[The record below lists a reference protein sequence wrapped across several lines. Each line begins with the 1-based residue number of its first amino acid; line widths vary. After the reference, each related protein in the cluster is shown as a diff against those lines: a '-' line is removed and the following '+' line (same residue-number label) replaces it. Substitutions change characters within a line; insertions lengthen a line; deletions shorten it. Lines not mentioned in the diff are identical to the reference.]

1 MTILMKNVKD
11 TQTNQARQIAV
22 PSFAANVHIPLSEFR
37 PERLLDSAEAAAI
50 LGIHVKTFQRM
61 ARAGQ
66 IHGVRVG
73 KLWRFRSSE
82 IAMWIE
88 RKLAS

>member
-1 MTILMKNVKD
+1 MTILMTNVKS
-11 TQTNQARQIAV
+11 TRTNQGGQIAV
-22 PSFAANVHIPLSEFR
+22 SSFAATVPIPLSEYR
-37 PERLLDSAEAAAI
+37 PEPLLDSAEAVTI

-66 IHGVRVG
+66 IRGVRVG

-82 IAMWIE
+82 IEMWIE